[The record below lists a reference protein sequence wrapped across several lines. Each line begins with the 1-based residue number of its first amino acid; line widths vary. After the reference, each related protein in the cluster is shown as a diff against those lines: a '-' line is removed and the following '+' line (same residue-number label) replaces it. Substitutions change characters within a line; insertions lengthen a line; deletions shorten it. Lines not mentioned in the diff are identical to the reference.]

1 LHNINNIKAQSP
13 RRTTHDERHAAET
26 DRDTGPSPAPNH
38 LKHRDRRERAVSRLT
53 PLELRADIPA
63 LGETVYMNH
72 GAHGPSPRY
81 VVETATAFARDHEF
95 VVPYEDDPYR
105 RAFAEF
111 DRTRER
117 VASFL
122 GAESDEIAL
131 TESTTAG
138 INAIASAISWE
149 PGDVVVRTDL
159 EHPAGTLPWQRLEEL
174 GVEVRVIETDD
185 GRLDIDAYTDAVA
198 DARLVC
204 FSAIT
209 WTHGTVLPV
218 ETLVDIAHETDTF
231 VLVDAVQVPGQRPVD
246 VTEWGA
252 DAVAGAGHKWL
263 LGLWGG
269 GFLYVDGETA
279 ATLRPRQVGYRSVET
294 PTADSF
300 EYAAGARRFEVG
312 SANPAPHVA
321 LREAVDV
328 IDGVGVETIQ
338 SRIADL
344 TGRLAD
350 GLPADR
356 LFSPNPP
363 ESGLVTIDV
372 PDPAATVDR
381 LADHGITVRDL
392 PHPEGIRASIHA
404 VNTADEVDQL
414 VDALDAEW

>member
-1 LHNINNIKAQSP
+1 M
-13 RRTTHDERHAAET
+13 
-26 DRDTGPSPAPNH
+26 
-38 LKHRDRRERAVSRLT
+38 T

-63 LGETVYMNH
+63 LDETVYMNH
-72 GAHGPSPRY
+72 GAHGPSPQY
-81 VVETATAFARDHEF
+81 VVEAATAFAGDHEF
-95 VVPYEDDPYR
+95 VVPREDDPYR

-111 DRTRER
+111 DRTRDR
-117 VASFL
+117 VAAFL
-122 GAESDEIAL
+122 GADPDEIAL

-138 INAIASAISWE
+138 INAIAGAIDWE

-174 GVEVRVIETDD
+174 GVEVRVLETDE
-185 GRLDIDAYTDAVA
+185 GRVDLDAYADAVA
-198 DARLVC
+198 DADLVC
-204 FSAIT
+204 VSAIT
-209 WTHGTVLPV
+209 WTHGTLLPV
-218 ETLVDIAHETDTF
+218 ETLVDVAHETDTF

-246 VTEWGA
+246 VTDWGA

-279 ATLRPRQVGYRSVET
+279 ETLRPRQVGYRSVET
-294 PTADSF
+294 PTADPF

-321 LREAVDV
+321 LREAIDV
-328 IDGVGVETIQ
+328 IESVGVETIQ
-338 SRIADL
+338 SRIAEL

-350 GLPADR
+350 GIPADR

-372 PDPAATVDR
+372 EDPAETVDR
-381 LADHGITVRDL
+381 LADRGIAVRDL
-392 PHPEGIRASIHA
+392 PHPDGIRASIHA
-404 VNTADEVDQL
+404 VNTTEEVDRL
-414 VDALDAEW
+414 LDALRAEW

>member
-1 LHNINNIKAQSP
+1 M
-13 RRTTHDERHAAET
+13 
-26 DRDTGPSPAPNH
+26 
-38 LKHRDRRERAVSRLT
+38 SRLT
-53 PLELRADIPA
+53 PQELRADIPA
-63 LGETVYMNH
+63 LDETVYMNH
-72 GAHGPSPRY
+72 GAHGPSPQY
-81 VVETATAFARDHEF
+81 VVKTATAFARDHEF
-95 VVPYEDDPYR
+95 VVPREDDPYR

-138 INAIASAISWE
+138 INAIAGAIDWT
-149 PGDVVVRTDL
+149 PGDVVLRTDL
-159 EHPAGTLPWQRLEEL
+159 EHPAGTLPWQRLREL
-174 GVEVRVIETDD
+174 GVEVRILETDD

-269 GFLYVDGETA
+269 GFLYVDRETA
-279 ATLRPRQVGYRSVET
+279 ETLRPRQVGYRSVET
-294 PTADSF
+294 ATADPF
-300 EYAAGARRFEVG
+300 EYETGARRFEVG

-321 LREAVDV
+321 LREAIDV
-328 IDGVGVETIQ
+328 IDSVGIETIQ
-338 SRIADL
+338 SRIVEL
-344 TGRLAD
+344 TSRLA
-350 GLPADR
+350 GGIPTDR
-356 LFSPNPP
+356 LFSPDPP

-372 PDPAATVDR
+372 ADPATTVER
-381 LADHGITVRDL
+381 LANHGITVRDL
-392 PHPEGIRASIHA
+392 PQPQGIRASIHA
-404 VNTADEVDQL
+404 VNTADEVARL